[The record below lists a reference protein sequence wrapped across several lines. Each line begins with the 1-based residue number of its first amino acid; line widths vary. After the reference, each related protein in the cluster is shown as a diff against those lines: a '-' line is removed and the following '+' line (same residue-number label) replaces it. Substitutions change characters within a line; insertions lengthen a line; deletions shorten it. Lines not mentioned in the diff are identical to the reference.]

1 MQKNLLGPTFLL
13 KRRSLHLTQDE
24 VCSRLNQLG
33 IGMDRTALSRIE
45 WGNRTLTDIEMIGL
59 VQVLELDPEEVIR
72 NLLEGS
78 GKKKGYGCI
87 PYPC

>member
-45 WGNRTLTDIEMIGL
+45 WGNQTLTDIEMIGL
-59 VQVLELDPEEVIR
+59 SQVLELNLQEVIG

-78 GKKKGYGCI
+78 ENEKG
-87 PYPC
+87 